1 MAHQKNNLAP
11 LGKSLAFKLQSGK
24 VIWLGEQDISAE
36 DVITGG
42 SVKYSKL
49 EEAMEFLLNFLEDGM
64 KPYKEI
70 EEQFLELQISRRTF
84 MKAKSQLVIKSVKK
98 ADGWYWELS

>member
-1 MAHQKNNLAP
+1 
-11 LGKSLAFKLQSGK
+11 
-24 VIWLGEQDISAE
+24 
-36 DVITGG
+36 
-42 SVKYSKL
+42 
-49 EEAMEFLLNFLEDGM
+49 MEFLLNFLEDGM

-98 ADGWYWELS
+98 ADGWYCELS